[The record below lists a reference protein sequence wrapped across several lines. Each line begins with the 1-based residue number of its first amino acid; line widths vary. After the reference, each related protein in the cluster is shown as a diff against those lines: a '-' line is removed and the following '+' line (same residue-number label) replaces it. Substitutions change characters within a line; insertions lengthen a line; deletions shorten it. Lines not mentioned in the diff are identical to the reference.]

1 MKRSLVKNLL
11 RDTIAAFTPRN
22 NTDGIRIL
30 TYHSVSSLGV
40 RAEDF
45 SGQMEYVKKNFEVV
59 SLRDFGN
66 LYSKKAERPL
76 LAITFD
82 DGYVDNYD
90 IAFPIMARME
100 IPFTIFLVT
109 GFLGEVPPK
118 ESNLYPNMRLLSEKQ
133 IMEMTASGLVSF
145 ARHSHKHIDFSR
157 SNPESLEKDI
167 AENKRCIQQI
177 CGRAGLIDCLAYPF
191 GRTPKDIIDKMDT
204 DLRYAFIVDN
214 RVAELDFAYPK
225 TLAISR
231 IHIDSQD
238 NIVKYKWKL
247 SSKYR
252 SVSALARSIR
262 GIVAKDETQ

>member
-1 MKRSLVKNLL
+1 MKRSLVKNLF
-11 RDTIAAFTPRN
+11 RDTIAAFTPN
-22 NTDGIRIL
+22 KNADGVRIL
-30 TYHSVSSLGV
+30 TYHSISTVGV
-40 RAEDF
+40 KAEDF
-45 SGQMEYVKKNFEVV
+45 SRQMEYVKKNFEVV

-66 LYSKKAERPL
+66 LYSKKVERPL

-118 ESNLYPNMRLLSEKQ
+118 KSNLYPNMRLLSEKQ
-133 IMEMTASGLVSF
+133 IVEMAASGLGSF

-157 SNPESLEKDI
+157 SIPETLEKDI

-177 CGRAGLIDCLAYPF
+177 CGRAGLIDCIAYPF
-191 GRTPKDIIDKMDT
+191 GRTPKDRIDKMDT

-214 RVAELDFAYPK
+214 RVAEFYSTYTE
-225 TLAISR
+225 TLSISR

-238 NIVKYKWKL
+238 NGVRYKWKL
-247 SSKYR
+247 GSKYR
-252 SVSALARSIR
+252 LVSSVSRRARSILGKR
-262 GIVAKDETQ
+262 